1 MRELSRFF
9 RLFLIAPKNPYLNQ
23 ATQKILAKIFLSKK
37 IPKTKISTPPPKIPL
52 SSLLLEIWSTVCTP
66 PWPFT
71 ATFYICD
78 SVHHAGK
85 VLKTLNFHYMPKV
98 DDWVYFKARQC
109 LKLLEI
115 YKETFYAFRWTKKI
129 VEFMKMDKISDC
141 PVSSSGCLVT
151 P

>member
-1 MRELSRFF
+1 MNLQIVFNS
-9 RLFLIAPKNPYLNQ
+9 PKNPYLNQ

-37 IPKTKISTPPPKIPL
+37 IPKTKISTPPPPPK
-52 SSLLLEIWSTVCTP
+52 SLYHPCYLKSGVQSVPP

-85 VLKTLNFHYMPKV
+85 VLKTLNFHYMFKV